1 MEVQRIDGAT
11 ARSIGSTGG
20 EIAKRRLDPFSS
32 SGFDTSG
39 SHIDLSGLRDQENED
54 ELNQLVE
61 TLYPAPEPVMFRT
74 PSGIRA
80 QSPALSD
87 AHRKALV
94 QSVAHMSDDQ
104 RQRYETKQKRLGEM
118 LYKLVEARLEEEK
131 PAEERIPEIPSYD
144 YLLHSAAMEQAV
156 TDPFIEK
163 LMGESQLDY
172 EEEVT
177 EHLIGGLWGFEQIIT
192 DYVMKIDR
200 EQKMADEIRADI
212 AELQDLWNEWPENEE
227 TQQFTY
233 HEVIE
238 DQHGNKEL
246 VERTVEITK
255 AEAQELFRMLEEA
268 DRQLAT
274 FGPAEQQV
282 IQVVT
287 HGWQQAMNTL
297 SNVLKHYDET
307 LRNILQNSK
316 A

>member
-1 MEVQRIDGAT
+1 MEVQRIDGASPRT
-11 ARSIGSTGG
+11 IGSVTG

-54 ELNQLVE
+54 ELNRLVE
-61 TLYPAPEPVMFRT
+61 TLYPPPEPVMFRT

-94 QSVAHMSDDQ
+94 QSVAHMTDDQ
-104 RQRYETKQKRLGEM
+104 RQRYEAKQKQLGKM
-118 LYKLVEARLEEEK
+118 LYELIEAKLETQKPEA
-131 PAEERIPEIPSYD
+131 ERVPEIPDYD
-144 YLLHSAAMEQAV
+144 ELLHSAAMEQAV
-156 TDPFIEK
+156 IDPFVEK
-163 LMGESQLDY
+163 LMGQNQTDY
-172 EEEVT
+172 EQEVT
-177 EHLIGGLWGFEQIIT
+177 DHLIGGLWGFEQIIT
-192 DYVMKIDR
+192 DYVMKIDK
-200 EQKMADEIRADI
+200 EQKMADEIRADM
-212 AELQDLWNEWPENEE
+212 AELQELWNDWPEDEE

-255 AEAQELFRMLEEA
+255 DQAQELYRLLEEA
-268 DRQLAT
+268 DKQLAT
-274 FGPAEQQV
+274 FGPAEQQI